1 MSTKLFTEKEVA
13 ENYRISVK
21 TLQNNRVSGKG
32 FKFVKIGGK
41 VLYREKDMEEFIER
55 NLFSSTTEAQK
66 QRSDFATHM
75 LPSH

>member
-1 MSTKLFTEKEVA
+1 MSTKLLTEKEVA
-13 ENYRISVK
+13 KNYRVSVK
-21 TLQNNRVSGKG
+21 TLQNNRVAGKG

-66 QRSDFATHM
+66 QRSNFATHT